1 MDSVEEEGVVR
12 VEEENGR
19 GGLRRHRRVSTK
31 LANYVDPPTD
41 DEEDGGP
48 KRKGKRGGN
57 RAPKKTPKKD
67 EEMQKNEIDE
77 ANRVTG
83 LVKEKRAATKILNRK
98 DSIIEVGEASGSM
111 PKEVKGIR
119 IGKRKGE
126 IDGEIPTKPGKKP
139 KTTVDPRIIGYRPD
153 NMCHQCQ
160 KSDRIVERCQTC
172 NSKRYCHPCLDTWY
186 PLIAKEDVAKKCMFC
201 SSTCNCRACLRLD
214 TKLKGINS
222 NLIVSEEEKVQ
233 ASKFILQSLLPHLKG
248 INDEQVAE
256 KEVEAKIYGLK
267 FEEVRPQDAKAFPDE
282 RLYCDICKTS
292 IYDLHR
298 NCKSCSFDICLSC
311 CLEIRNGKALACK
324 EDVSWNYINRGLEY
338 EHGQEGKVIEKPAN
352 KLDDK
357 LKDKLDGKPDDKP
370 KGKPKG
376 RPKGKP
382 DDKPK
387 GKLKGKQ
394 DDKPDD
400 KPDEKP
406 VNTDHMKYPSLWKAN
421 EAGIITCC
429 CGAGELVLKRL
440 LPDGWISELVN
451 RVEKTAEAGELLNLP
466 ETVLERCP
474 CSNSD
479 RHIDIDSCNLLKAA
493 CREGSEDN
501 YLYSPSVWDVQQDD
515 LKHFQHH
522 WVKGEPVI
530 VRNVLEATS
539 GLSWEPMVMHRACR
553 QISHVQHGSLK
564 DVVAVDCLDF
574 CEVKVNLHEFFTG
587 YTDGRYDRMGWP
599 LVLKL
604 KDWPPAKVFKDNLP
618 RHAEEFLCS
627 LPLKHYTHPVNGPLN
642 LAVKLPQN
650 CLKPDMGP
658 KTYVASGFAQEL
670 GRGDSVT
677 KLHCDMSDA
686 DLWTKLYPFNVS
698 PSIAFL
704 VLHRP
709 GIRFLVLLMPNMQ
722 PGIGNLKKKHAE
734 QDLKELYSSV
744 ANKEEMMEILENSR
758 QQVQNV
764 ETDDGALWDI
774 FRREDIPKLESYIE
788 KHHKEFRHLYCCPVS
803 QVVHP
808 IHDQNFYLTRYHI
821 MKLKE
826 EYGIEPWT
834 FNQKLGDAV
843 LIPVGCP
850 HQVRNLK
857 SCNKVALDFVSPE
870 NVSEC
875 LRLTKQYRLL
885 PPNHFAK
892 EDKLGVKKM
901 IVHAVDK
908 ALRDLSGEKSPE
920 PEEKKQNMRGPK
932 KGAAKAV
939 AKALKDLS
947 PSEKKSSE
955 AAEEEI
961 SNGIVNAIDKGL
973 KDLPPSEEKSSEAKV
988 EISNGIVSAMDK
1000 DLEHISSSEKKST
1013 EEEGVKRPN
1022 IVRTYERRKKLG
1034 SEVTNA
1040 YIDRL
1045 EMEKM

>member
-1 MDSVEEEGVVR
+1 MEEEGVVR

-686 DLWTKLYPFNVS
+686 VNILTHISEV
-698 PSIAFL
+698 
-704 VLHRP
+704 
-709 GIRFLVLLMPNMQ
+709 PNMQ

>member
-686 DLWTKLYPFNVS
+686 VNILTHISEV
-698 PSIAFL
+698 
-704 VLHRP
+704 
-709 GIRFLVLLMPNMQ
+709 PNMQ

-1022 IVRTYERRKKLG
+1022 IVRTYERRKKAG
-1034 SEVTNA
+1034 
-1040 YIDRL
+1040 
-1045 EMEKM
+1045 K

>member
-1 MDSVEEEGVVR
+1 M
-12 VEEENGR
+12 
-19 GGLRRHRRVSTK
+19 
-31 LANYVDPPTD
+31 
-41 DEEDGGP
+41 
-48 KRKGKRGGN
+48 
-57 RAPKKTPKKD
+57 
-67 EEMQKNEIDE
+67 
-77 ANRVTG
+77 
-83 LVKEKRAATKILNRK
+83 
-98 DSIIEVGEASGSM
+98 
-111 PKEVKGIR
+111 
-119 IGKRKGE
+119 
-126 IDGEIPTKPGKKP
+126 
-139 KTTVDPRIIGYRPD
+139 
-153 NMCHQCQ
+153 
-160 KSDRIVERCQTC
+160 
-172 NSKRYCHPCLDTWY
+172 
-186 PLIAKEDVAKKCMFC
+186 
-201 SSTCNCRACLRLD
+201 
-214 TKLKGINS
+214 
-222 NLIVSEEEKVQ
+222 
-233 ASKFILQSLLPHLKG
+233 
-248 INDEQVAE
+248 
-256 KEVEAKIYGLK
+256 K

-357 LKDKLDGKPDDKP
+357 LKDKLDGKPDDKLDDKP

-686 DLWTKLYPFNVS
+686 VNILTHISEV
-698 PSIAFL
+698 
-704 VLHRP
+704 
-709 GIRFLVLLMPNMQ
+709 PNMQ

>member
-686 DLWTKLYPFNVS
+686 VNILTHISEV
-698 PSIAFL
+698 
-704 VLHRP
+704 
-709 GIRFLVLLMPNMQ
+709 PNMQ

>member
-1 MDSVEEEGVVR
+1 MGAARVSPRTIENFDFRKMDSVEEEGVVR

-686 DLWTKLYPFNVS
+686 VNILTHISEV
-698 PSIAFL
+698 
-704 VLHRP
+704 
-709 GIRFLVLLMPNMQ
+709 PNMQ

>member
-67 EEMQKNEIDE
+67 EELQKNEIDE

-83 LVKEKRAATKILNRK
+83 LVKEKRTATKILNRK

-222 NLIVSEEEKVQ
+222 NLIVSEEEKSQ

-256 KEVEAKIYGLK
+256 KEVEAKIYGMK

-311 CLEIRNGKALACK
+311 CLEIRNGKALA
-324 EDVSWNYINRGLEY
+324 Y
-338 EHGQEGKVIEKPAN
+338 
-352 KLDDK
+352 
-357 LKDKLDGKPDDKP
+357 
-370 KGKPKG
+370 
-376 RPKGKP
+376 
-382 DDKPK
+382 
-387 GKLKGKQ
+387 
-394 DDKPDD
+394 
-400 KPDEKP
+400 
-406 VNTDHMKYPSLWKAN
+406 HMKYPSLWKAN

-479 RHIDIDSCNLLKAA
+479 SHIDIDSCNLLKAA

-686 DLWTKLYPFNVS
+686 VNILTHISEV
-698 PSIAFL
+698 
-704 VLHRP
+704 
-709 GIRFLVLLMPNMQ
+709 PNMQ

-988 EISNGIVSAMDK
+988 EISDGIVSAMDK

-1034 SEVTNA
+1034 SE
-1040 YIDRL
+1040 L
-1045 EMEKM
+1045 